1 MKKLRTFRRGSVTII
16 AIDVPLM
23 EETAVSLRETAES
36 LLEDGNLHL
45 VVDLGSVPFIDSP
58 GLETLLDLKTVAEDR
73 GGVFCLTSA
82 NDLCHDIL
90 MATRL
95 DQSILTY
102 PTVEEAC
109 RSFM

>member
-1 MKKLRTFRRGSVTII
+1 MRKLRTFKRGTVTIV
-16 AIDVPLM
+16 AIDDPLM
-23 EETAVSLRETAES
+23 EETAQSLRETTAS
-36 LLEDGNLHL
+36 LLETGDLRL

-58 GLETLLDLKTVAEDR
+58 GLETLLDLKTMADDR

-82 NDLCHDIL
+82 NELCRDIL
-90 MATRL
+90 TATRL
-95 DQSILTY
+95 DQVILTY